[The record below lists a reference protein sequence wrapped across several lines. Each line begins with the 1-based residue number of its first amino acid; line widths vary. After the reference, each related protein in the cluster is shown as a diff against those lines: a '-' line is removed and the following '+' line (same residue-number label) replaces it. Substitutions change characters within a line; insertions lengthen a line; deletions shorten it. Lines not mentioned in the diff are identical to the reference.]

1 MFFDMLCLEKQRLRV
16 THMKIRTLT
25 FIISIFIFLL
35 LLGCS
40 ANETSIEKVE
50 ANDTA
55 EHSSEKE
62 ERNASK
68 TDEENI
74 KQLTIG
80 ESVKF
85 EETTITFNEARIEP
99 GGEFEKPTND
109 NFLIANLTAVNNSKD
124 QEFVMSSLLNV
135 ELEDAKGNTYSATIL
150 TEAGDQFDGSVEP
163 GETMTGDIPFD
174 VSNSDQYELHF
185 SNPFQSG
192 EATWIIDA
200 DELVN

>member
-35 LLGCS
+35 LLWCS

-99 GGEFEKPTND
+99 GGEFERPTND
-109 NFLIANLTAVNNSKD
+109 NFLIANLTAVNNSKED
-124 QEFVMSSLLNV
+124 RKSTRLNSS
-135 ELEDAKGNTYSATIL
+135 
-150 TEAGDQFDGSVEP
+150 
-163 GETMTGDIPFD
+163 
-174 VSNSDQYELHF
+174 
-185 SNPFQSG
+185 
-192 EATWIIDA
+192 
-200 DELVN
+200 